1 MIAPRGKIQDPKTT
15 SQEPFHRPITL
26 ALAAGLYPLLFYYSR
41 NFTMIDSWAH
51 LGYFLMFFLGVP
63 LLLFLLATW
72 ILNRFNVPF
81 GKYVLPF
88 MNLVIFFFFLK
99 IILFTGAQKK
109 IMLGAIIISACA
121 VYFLHKHMAKW
132 IMIQFL
138 LACIGLITLIPV
150 LIKNLNYS
158 NDWAKQ
164 PDGIGDVSFN
174 KKPNIYYIQPDG
186 YVNFSELERG
196 YYNYKQCNFKSFLT
210 ENGFKNYP
218 DFRSNYDAT
227 LASNSATFAMKHH
240 FYTAD
245 AGTGEIVKA
254 RNIIMGD
261 NAVLDILKKNGYK
274 TYFFA
279 EYPYLLMN
287 RPKLGYDYVNYNYS
301 EIPFMGTGLE
311 NRKEILPEFINVLD
325 RVGENQPKFFFIEIF
340 NPTHIDGSSVGKNL
354 VAKKR
359 NQYLENLKKADNS
372 LTDLIGAI
380 LKRDPNALIL
390 IMADHGGY
398 VGMERFQQG
407 NEKTEDSDKIYSMF
421 SSILSVHWPENSP
434 PSYDEKFKSPINVF
448 RILFSFLSEDASYL
462 NHLEKDSS
470 YGLILEGAP
479 QGVYEL
485 IDERYETGF
494 KEIN

>member
-1 MIAPRGKIQDPKTT
+1 
-15 SQEPFHRPITL
+15 
-26 ALAAGLYPLLFYYSR
+26 
-41 NFTMIDSWAH
+41 
-51 LGYFLMFFLGVP
+51 
-63 LLLFLLATW
+63 
-72 ILNRFNVPF
+72 
-81 GKYVLPF
+81 
-88 MNLVIFFFFLK
+88 
-99 IILFTGAQKK
+99 
-109 IMLGAIIISACA
+109 MLGAIIISACA